1 MTTKQTP
8 LFHLEDYRP
17 TPYALVQTY
26 LTFQLS
32 PDKTKVISRVFV
44 KPHENIAKGAPLV
57 LQGDELKLVSL
68 MIDNAPLSQ
77 NAYAV
82 SPDKLEIFAP
92 PTEPFTLEVVT
103 EINPEKNRQLM
114 GLYRSNG
121 VFCTQCEAEGF
132 RRITY
137 FYDRPDVLSVYT
149 VRIEADKK
157 TNPVLLSNGNLQE
170 KGELAEGRH
179 FSVWHDP
186 HPKPSY
192 LFALVAGDL
201 ESIHD
206 EFVTTSGR
214 SVALGIFVEKG
225 KGQRALYAM
234 DSLKR
239 AMRWDEEKFG
249 REYDLDI
256 FNIVAVSDFNMG
268 AMENKGLNIFNDK
281 YILANPETASD
292 SDYDGIERVVAHEYF
307 HNWTGDRITCRDWF
321 QLCLKEGLTVYRD
334 QEFSADQRS
343 RAVRRI
349 ADVRLLKAAQ
359 FPEDAGPLAHPVR
372 PRQYR
377 EINNFYTTT
386 VYEKG
391 AEVVRMIHTILG
403 ETLFR
408 KGMDL
413 YFERF
418 DGQAVT
424 IEDFIACFADV
435 SDHDFSQFMLWYEQ
449 AGTPHVETEFLFK
462 NGIFEIT
469 FEQKIQPTPGQSEK
483 RPMVIPIRFGF
494 VGEKGQ
500 DLPYEAES
508 QIEGDVMMLTERRQT
523 FRFRGFNAQPVVS
536 LLRGFSAPVIFN
548 APFSDDELLYL
559 ARHDSDTVNRWQSL
573 NRLIME
579 DLVISARAGRC
590 MFEDKRAD
598 IIDVLGE
605 IADDRELEP
614 AFRALCLSLPT
625 EGEIAR
631 QVAHDVNPDAIHK
644 ARKLLHKQISE
655 THNSLF
661 EKKVKAIDINGAYSP
676 DATQE
681 GRRAFVNVLLGYI
694 SAAQEMPSK
703 ANAAYLKA
711 DNMTNRS
718 AALALLAHQYPDSLE
733 TASALKDFEKRYHD
747 DPLVMDK
754 WFAIQATIPG
764 ETALERVKALT
775 KHKLFSLDNPNRT
788 RALIASFASAN
799 QTGFNRPDGASYMFL
814 AKTILT
820 IDAFNPQLAA
830 RLLTL
835 LRSWQQLE
843 PQRQEK
849 AKTALQTIAA
859 ADKLSTDVADIVNR
873 MLANAN

>member
-1 MTTKQTP
+1 MTTVSPP
-8 LFHLEDYRP
+8 LFRLEDYQP
-17 TPYALVQTY
+17 TPYALPQIH
-26 LTFQLS
+26 LTFQLQPAS
-32 PDKTKVISRVFV
+32 TKVKSRIFV
-44 KPHENIAKGAPLV
+44 TPREKTTSGAPLI
-57 LQGDELKLVSL
+57 LQGDELNFISL
-68 MIDNAPLSQ
+68 TLNNMPLAES
-77 NAYAV
+77 AYAA
-82 SPDKLEIFAP
+82 SADKLEIFTP
-92 PTEPFTLEVVT
+92 PHEPFTLEIIT
-103 EINPEKNRQLM
+103 EISPEKNRQLS

-157 TNPVLLSNGNLQE
+157 NNPVLLSNGNLIESGALDQ
-170 KGELAEGRH
+170 GCH
-179 FSVWHDP
+179 FAVWHDP

-201 ESIHD
+201 EATHD
-206 EFVTTSGR
+206 EFITASGR
-214 SVALGIFVEKG
+214 KVALGIFVEKG
-225 KGQRALYAM
+225 KAHRALYAM
-234 DSLKR
+234 DALKR

-268 AMENKGLNIFNDK
+268 AMENKGLNVFNDK
-281 YILANPETASD
+281 YILADPDTASD

-307 HNWTGDRITCRDWF
+307 HNWTGNRITCRDWF

-349 ADVRLLKAAQ
+349 ADSRLLKAAQ

-372 PRQYR
+372 PHQYS

-403 ETLFR
+403 DALFR

-424 IEDFIACFADV
+424 IEDFVTCFADV
-435 SDHDFSQFMLWYEQ
+435 SGRDFSQFMLWYEQ
-449 AGTPHVETEFLFK
+449 AGTPHVETEFAFK
-462 NGIFEIT
+462 DGGLEIT
-469 FEQKIQPTPGQSEK
+469 FEQTIPPTPGQKEK
-483 RPMVIPIRFGF
+483 KPMVIPIRFGF
-494 VGEKGQ
+494 VGQNGK
-500 DLPYEAES
+500 DLPY
-508 QIEGDVMMLTERRQT
+508 QTDDPIEGDVMLLTKKRQT
-523 FRFRGFNAQPVVS
+523 FRFSGFDTQPVVS

-548 APFSDDELLYL
+548 APLNDDNLLYL

-590 MFEDKRAD
+590 MFEDKHRA
-598 IIDVLGE
+598 IIDILGK
-605 IADDRELEP
+605 IADDKELEP

-625 EGEIAR
+625 ESEIAR
-631 QVAHDVNPDAIHK
+631 QVAHDIDPDAIHK
-644 ARKLLHKQISE
+644 ARKTLHHQIGE
-655 THNSLF
+655 THYSLF
-661 EKKVKAIDINGAYSP
+661 EKKIKALEISDVYSP
-676 DATQE
+676 NAAQE
-681 GRRAFVNVLLGYI
+681 GRRAFINVLLGYI
-694 SAAQEMPSK
+694 SAQGTPSK
-703 ANAAYLKA
+703 ANAAYSKA

-718 AALALLAHQYPDSLE
+718 AALTLLTHQYPDSPE
-733 TASALKDFEKRYHD
+733 AKAALQDFEQHYHD
-747 DPLVMDK
+747 NPLVMDK

-764 ETALERVKALT
+764 ETALERVQLLT
-775 KHKLFSLDNPNRT
+775 KHKLFSLDNPNRV
-788 RALIASFASAN
+788 RALIAAFASSN
-799 QTGFNRPDGASYMFL
+799 QTGFNRADGAAYTFL
-814 AKTILT
+814 AQTILT
-820 IDAFNPQLAA
+820 IDAFNPQLAS

-835 LRSWQQLE
+835 LRSWQQFE
-843 PQRQEK
+843 PKRQEK
-849 AKTALQTIAA
+849 LKTALQTIAA
-859 ADKLSTDVADIVNR
+859 ADRLSTDVADIVNR
-873 MLANAN
+873 MLTPAH